1 MQRNVLSGLLI
12 DGTGQESL
20 CALQIGVYNEKAL
33 QRLDLI
39 VAEAGSNGVRVMFPF
54 VNFRN
59 DMGGMQWYVDQVCHR
74 ALSAS
79 SHAAPICAAV
89 QG

>member
-1 MQRNVLSGLLI
+1 MEQYRSHGR
-12 DGTGQESL
+12 SL
-20 CALQIGVYNEKAL
+20 CALQIGVYNEKVL

-59 DMGGMQWYVDQVCHR
+59 DMGGMRWYVDQV
-74 ALSAS
+74 
-79 SHAAPICAAV
+79 SHKVLPTSPHKGLTC
-89 QG
+89 